1 MLVAY
6 GNPDMFS
13 NAERRKTVRIS
24 IDIFRPV
31 QNSLNGM
38 YNTKKQWKHQI
49 LYTYT
54 LSLYHIQYKRVSKET
69 RKNLCYGGLL
79 RTGWYVRNRV
89 YVYSSDRGGDGQD
102 IYACYVSSAKCAVVF
117 KLF

>member
-1 MLVAY
+1 MGCITPKNN
-6 GNPDMFS
+6 GNIRFCT
-13 NAERRKTVRIS
+13 RT
-24 IDIFRPV
+24 
-31 QNSLNGM
+31 
-38 YNTKKQWKHQI
+38 H
-49 LYTYT
+49 

-69 RKNLCYGGLL
+69 RKSLCYGGLL

-102 IYACYVSSAKCAVVF
+102 IYACYVSSAKCAAVF

>member
-1 MLVAY
+1 MGCITPKNNV
-6 GNPDMFS
+6 NIRFCT
-13 NAERRKTVRIS
+13 RT
-24 IDIFRPV
+24 
-31 QNSLNGM
+31 
-38 YNTKKQWKHQI
+38 H
-49 LYTYT
+49 

-69 RKNLCYGGLL
+69 RKSLCYGGLL

-102 IYACYVSSAKCAVVF
+102 IYACYVSSAKCAAVF